1 MFPHGVCVETCWAGE
16 GPNSHSPLDV
26 NSKTKGSWNL
36 TPFPTKTFPPWTF
49 RPMPQD
55 TPVWRKG
62 TGEHGPVRGS
72 GGRPPGRSHATPGD
86 EPSPPGALLGAGLT
100 WARCECLSLSLAHAP
115 ASCYQHRQPLGSRM
129 RPSP

>member
-26 NSKTKGSWNL
+26 NSETKGSWNL

-55 TPVWRKG
+55 TPDVEEG
-62 TGEHGPVRGS
+62 DRGA
-72 GGRPPGRSHATPGD
+72 RPS
-86 EPSPPGALLGAGLT
+86 AGLWGT
-100 WARCECLSLSLAHAP
+100 P
-115 ASCYQHRQPLGSRM
+115 AWEEPRHSR
-129 RPSP
+129 R